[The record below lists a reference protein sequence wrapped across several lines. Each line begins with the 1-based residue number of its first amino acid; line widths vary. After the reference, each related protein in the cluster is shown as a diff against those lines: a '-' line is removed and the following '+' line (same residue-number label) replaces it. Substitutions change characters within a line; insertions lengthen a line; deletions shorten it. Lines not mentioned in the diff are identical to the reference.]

1 MVRKQV
7 YLSPHQNERLRR
19 AASRQR
25 CTEAEVLREALDRFL
40 GEGRTSRASVD
51 RDPLWRIVGVAASHD
66 GNLSE
71 RVDEVLYGRARR

>member
-1 MVRKQV
+1 
-7 YLSPHQNERLRR
+7 
-19 AASRQR
+19 
-25 CTEAEVLREALDRFL
+25 LREALDRFL